1 MRNHPKWKS
10 AIRPALQIY
19 FAGSLHGILR
29 AGHLEAQMRDKDLE
43 LGSRNGSETNE
54 AHVLVFE
61 LTRYVRNVKA
71 ERDRG
76 TKMTPVSWAYTEAV

>member
-1 MRNHPKWKS
+1 
-10 AIRPALQIY
+10 
-19 FAGSLHGILR
+19 
-29 AGHLEAQMRDKDLE
+29 MRDKDLE

>member
-1 MRNHPKWKS
+1 
-10 AIRPALQIY
+10 
-19 FAGSLHGILR
+19 
-29 AGHLEAQMRDKDLE
+29 MRDKDLE
-43 LGSRNGSETNE
+43 LGSRNESETNE